1 MKCFDLEIK
10 KKNGS
15 QNFVFVGIDKSEQ
28 ELLMNYFKSKA
39 VKVMIVDDKMANKFD
54 DDYDDE
60 DDLVEVRVKI
70 YFYTNFIKRAKEISL
85 LRGIQKAR
93 FMTIISMMMKKMMKA
108 LKQMRKKNLQTVKVT
123 MMKKTKISKI
133 KKRKKQKNNH

>member
-60 DDLVEVRVKI
+60 DDLVEVRV
-70 YFYTNFIKRAKEISL
+70 
-85 LRGIQKAR
+85 
-93 FMTIISMMMKKMMKA
+93 
-108 LKQMRKKNLQTVKVT
+108 
-123 MMKKTKISKI
+123 
-133 KKRKKQKNNH
+133 